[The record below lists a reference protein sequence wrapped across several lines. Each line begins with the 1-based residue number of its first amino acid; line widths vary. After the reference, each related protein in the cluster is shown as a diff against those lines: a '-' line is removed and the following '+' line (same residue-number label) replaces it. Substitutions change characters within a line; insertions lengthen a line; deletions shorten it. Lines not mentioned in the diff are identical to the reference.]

1 MSRDIKYLVVHCTAT
16 PQNAK
21 VENIQRYWRENLKW
35 KSSGY
40 HQIIDKD
47 GKITVLASDEKIC
60 NGVAGYNSV
69 CLHVSYIGGVND
81 KGKGLDNRTEA
92 QKRAL
97 CEVLYGWK
105 KKYPKAIIQG
115 HKDFPN
121 VTKECP
127 SFDAK
132 KEYADII

>member
-47 GKITVLASDEKIC
+47 GKITVLASDEKVC

-92 QKRAL
+92 TETCFVRGFIWL
-97 CEVLYGWK
+97 E
-105 KKYPKAIIQG
+105 
-115 HKDFPN
+115 
-121 VTKECP
+121 KEIP
-127 SFDAK
+127 
-132 KEYADII
+132 

>member
-1 MSRDIKYLVVHCTAT
+1 MREIKYLVVHCTAT

-21 VENIQRYWRENLKW
+21 VDNIKRYWRENLKW

-40 HQIIDKD
+40 HKIIDKD
-47 GKITVLASDEKIC
+47 GNVTTLANDNEIC
-60 NGVAGYNSV
+60 NGVAGYNKVS
-69 CLHVSYIGGVND
+69 LHVSYIGGVGIS
-81 KGKGLDNRTEA
+81 GKGLDNRTEQ
-92 QKRAL
+92 QKEAL
-97 CEVLYGWK
+97 LEVLKEWRL
-105 KKYPKAIIQG
+105 KYPKAIIQG